1 MSISEAGDVER
12 PPMLDFDDWLK
23 AEFAR
28 AGGFT
33 ALVVLVEIT
42 ETDAKPVASTFF
54 HVIGD
59 EADWKAV
66 RRMFASAPGGWDGAV
81 FFVGT
86 SRDGGPLEEPLARVE
101 LRRVE
106 AEIDDD
112 RLRINDGAF
121 FDRKGRRMRI
131 DEDEGGS

>member
-1 MSISEAGDVER
+1 MSDEPS
-12 PPMLDFDDWLK
+12 PTLDFDDWLR
-23 AEFAR
+23 AEFGR
-28 AGGFT
+28 TKGFT

-42 ETDAKPVASTFF
+42 ETDARPVASTFF

-59 EADWKAV
+59 EAGWKDV

-81 FFVGT
+81 FFPAT
-86 SRDGGPLEEPLARVE
+86 SRDGGPMEEPLARVE

-106 AEIDDD
+106 AEIGDD

-131 DEDEGGS
+131 DEDETAG

>member
-1 MSISEAGDVER
+1 MSISDDPSPA
-12 PPMLDFDDWLK
+12 LDFDDWLK
-23 AEFAR
+23 AEYAR
-28 AGGFT
+28 TRGFT

-42 ETDAKPVASTFF
+42 GTDARPAASTFF

-59 EADWKAV
+59 EACWKDV

-81 FFVGT
+81 FFSAT
-86 SRDGGPLEEPLARVE
+86 SRGGGSIEEPLARVE

-106 AEIDDD
+106 LEIGDD
-112 RLRINDGAF
+112 RLRINEGAF

-131 DEDEGGS
+131 DEDKTT